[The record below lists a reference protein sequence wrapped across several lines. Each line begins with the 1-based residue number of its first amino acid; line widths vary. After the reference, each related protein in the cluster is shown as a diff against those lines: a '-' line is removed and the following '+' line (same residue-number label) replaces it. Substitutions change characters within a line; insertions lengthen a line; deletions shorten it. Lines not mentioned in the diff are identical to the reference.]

1 MVSQT
6 KIAMKNIK
14 WNYVLVG
21 FVVLVGGLVAALAI
35 NRKIEKKLVEKMV
48 ANGDAL
54 IENGQTASGQAM
66 TSLKAV

>member
-1 MVSQT
+1 
-6 KIAMKNIK
+6 MKNIK

-21 FVVLVGGLVAALAI
+21 FVVLVGGLVVAMAI

-48 ANGDAL
+48 AKGDAI

>member
-1 MVSQT
+1 
-6 KIAMKNIK
+6 MKNIK

-21 FVVLVGGLVAALAI
+21 FVVLVGGLVAAMAI

-48 ANGDAL
+48 ANGDAI
-54 IENGQTASGQAM
+54 IENGQTANGQSM

>member
-1 MVSQT
+1 
-6 KIAMKNIK
+6 MKNIK

-21 FVVLVGGLVAALAI
+21 FVVLVGGLVAAMAI

-48 ANGDAL
+48 ANGDAI
-54 IENGQTASGQAM
+54 IEYGQTANGQSM

>member
-1 MVSQT
+1 
-6 KIAMKNIK
+6 MKNIK

-21 FVVLVGGLVAALAI
+21 FVVLVGGLVAAMAI

-48 ANGDAL
+48 AKGDAI
-54 IENGQTASGQAM
+54 IENGQTANGQAM

>member
-1 MVSQT
+1 
-6 KIAMKNIK
+6 MKNIK

>member
-1 MVSQT
+1 
-6 KIAMKNIK
+6 MKNIK

-21 FVVLVGGLVAALAI
+21 FVVLVGGLVAAMAI

-48 ANGDAL
+48 ANGDAI